1 MGLNPK
7 TGKPRKS
14 WGVLSQ
20 EELKSLAGQSTGD
33 AIETLAWICKH
44 GEKESNRI
52 SAAIAL
58 LDRCYGKPA
67 QTVNA
72 TVTNVDPRI
81 VSDRELLAIFAADD
95 EESQG
100 HSEDVVGTAS
110 DPCELH

>member
-7 TGKPRKS
+7 TGKPSKA

-52 SAAIAL
+52 TAAVAL

-72 TVTNVDPRI
+72 TVTNVDPRL
-81 VSDRELLAIFAADD
+81 VSDRELLAIFVADD
-95 EESQG
+95 EEPPG
-100 HSEDVVGTAS
+100 RDPDLVGT
-110 DPCELH
+110 PGYTQ